1 MGINLPSKFRSKSI
15 SAQSFDFTSF
25 EYKARRSWHN
35 SAGLNNCNNC
45 NVVWKR
51 LHKQVKKSTLL
62 GQTWFKLPQNH
73 CHYGIVQHIE
83 LRNGD
88 GLTLWPQT
96 WNPVNDWKHVQ
107 YRCTCRSEIQSRAVH
122 MLIKLCFDRF
132 HANVRILIECLLN
145 YAMMCQSEYLECDTA
160 ATVPTKITSETLGK
174 TSLVNTNQGLTCS
187 HYSTFWPMKTVSFEI
202 LSRYPKSATGHRFPC
217 PFQTEE
223 DGHQLKT
230 WLKHAFGRCD
240 RHSKGIHQ
248 YRNIL
253 VQSASRFE
261 FDAMV

>member
-1 MGINLPSKFRSKSI
+1 M
-15 SAQSFDFTSF
+15 
-25 EYKARRSWHN
+25 
-35 SAGLNNCNNC
+35 
-45 NVVWKR
+45 
-51 LHKQVKKSTLL
+51 
-62 GQTWFKLPQNH
+62 
-73 CHYGIVQHIE
+73 
-83 LRNGD
+83 
-88 GLTLWPQT
+88 
-96 WNPVNDWKHVQ
+96 NDWKHVQ

-145 YAMMCQSEYLECDTA
+145 CAMMCQSEYLECDTA